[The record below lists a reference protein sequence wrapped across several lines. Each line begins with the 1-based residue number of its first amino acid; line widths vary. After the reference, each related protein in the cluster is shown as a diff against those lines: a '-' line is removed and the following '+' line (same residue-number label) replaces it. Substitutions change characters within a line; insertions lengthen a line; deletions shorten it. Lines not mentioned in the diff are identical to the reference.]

1 MIKKLKRRFIALAM
15 ASLIVLLTVIVAGMN
30 IINYNTVINEADRK
44 LAALSVNGGM
54 LPFMDSSSINRNGL
68 QGSSGFRMPFSG
80 SSGTDSSDDDLD
92 YDDYDDYDDID
103 ASTREGIMGYG
114 RGKPFSSRDEAEET
128 RFFSVL
134 LTAEESVVR
143 ANTDRIYAVDDSEA
157 ADYATAALKQDND
170 IGWVDEYRFTVTPEG
185 SLTRITFLDCSTSL
199 AQFRRF
205 LYASIIMSVAGL
217 LIIFVFI
224 CYFAGRI
231 VKPVAESYEKQKRF
245 ITDAGHEIKTPL
257 AIIKANIDVMRMDIE
272 DIEAACKTAA
282 PSVQEPEIPQPD
294 TVSPEVEPE
303 LNGQQEAAPEGIPEA
318 GDNADNICEYTASLT
333 ESLSDIDSQ
342 VDRLTALTND
352 LVYLSRMEEAGN
364 ALTMTEIPVSDIV
377 TETADSFDALAAE
390 RRKNLS
396 IDVTPML
403 TMQGSSKEIEKLVSI
418 LTENALKYS
427 PEGDDV
433 KVSLRKDGKNVVLE
447 VRNKAIDPLTDE
459 DLAHVFDRFYRSDK
473 SRNSASGGHG
483 IGLSM
488 ASAIVTAHGGKI
500 RARSGDGSEFIVTA
514 TMPA

>member
-1 MIKKLKRRFIALAM
+1 M
-15 ASLIVLLTVIVAGMN
+15 ASLVVLMTVIVAGMN
-30 IINYNTVINEADRK
+30 IINYNTVVSEADDK
-44 LAALSVNGGM
+44 LTALSVNGGM
-54 LPFMDSSSINRNGL
+54 LPFMQNDSFGGM
-68 QGSSGFRMPFSG
+68 QDDSGWAGPQSG
-80 SSGTDSSDDDLD
+80 GNASDDAF
-92 YDDYDDYDDID
+92 DDDDWDAWIDDDDYDDID
-103 ASTREGIMGYG
+103 AATREGLYG

-143 ANTDRIYAVDDSEA
+143 ANTDRIYAVDDSAAAGYAKKALEA
-157 ADYATAALKQDND
+157 GGES
-170 IGWVDEYRFTVTPEG
+170 GWVDEYRYAVTDEG
-185 SLTRITFLDCSTSL
+185 TMTRITFLDCSTSL
-199 AQFRRF
+199 AQFRQF
-205 LYASIIMSVAGL
+205 LRASIIMSLAGL
-217 LIIFVFI
+217 LIIFGFI

-231 VKPVAESYEKQKRF
+231 VKPVAESYDKQKRF

-257 AIIKANIDVMRMDIE
+257 AIIKANIDVMRMDLE
-272 DIEAACKTAA
+272 DIEAAAGANAA
-282 PSVQEPEIPQPD
+282 DSQPD
-294 TVSPEVEPE
+294 PD
-303 LNGQQEAAPEGIPEA
+303 GA
-318 GDNADNICEYTASLT
+318 GVTENAGNISEYTASLS
-333 ESLSDIDSQ
+333 ESLGDIDSQ
-342 VDRLTALTND
+342 VDRLTSLTND

-377 TETADSFDALAAE
+377 AETADSFEALAAE
-390 RRKNLS
+390 RKKTLS
-396 IDVTPML
+396 IDVAPML

-427 PEGDDV
+427 PEGDEV
-433 KVSLRKDGKNVVLE
+433 KVTLRKEGKTVVLE
-447 VRNKAIDPLTDE
+447 VRNKAVDPLSDE

-500 RARSGDGSEFIVTA
+500 RTRSGDGSEFIVTA

>member
-15 ASLIVLLTVIVAGMN
+15 ASLVVLMTVIVAGMN
-30 IINYNTVINEADRK
+30 IINYNTVVSEADDK

-54 LPFMDSSSINRNGL
+54 LPFMQNDSFGGMQDDSDWAGP
-68 QGSSGFRMPFSG
+68 QSGG
-80 SSGTDSSDDDLD
+80 NASDDAF
-92 YDDYDDYDDID
+92 DDDDWDAWIDDDDYDDID
-103 ASTREGIMGYG
+103 AATREGLYG

-143 ANTDRIYAVDDSEA
+143 ANTDRIYAVDDSAAAGYAKKALEA
-157 ADYATAALKQDND
+157 GGES
-170 IGWVDEYRFTVTPEG
+170 GWVDEYRYAVTDEG
-185 SLTRITFLDCSTSL
+185 TMTRITFLDCSTSL
-199 AQFRRF
+199 AQFRQF
-205 LYASIIMSVAGL
+205 LRASIIMSLAGL
-217 LIIFVFI
+217 LIIFGFI

-231 VKPVAESYEKQKRF
+231 VKPVAESYDKQKRF

-257 AIIKANIDVMRMDIE
+257 AIIKANIDVMRMDLE
-272 DIEAACKTAA
+272 DIEAAGKTIAA
-282 PSVQEPEIPQPD
+282 GDDARDPQPD
-294 TVSPEVEPE
+294 SASA
-303 LNGQQEAAPEGIPEA
+303 EAAENA
-318 GDNADNICEYTASLT
+318 GNISEYTASLS
-333 ESLSDIDSQ
+333 ESLGDIDSQ
-342 VDRLTALTND
+342 VDRLTSLTND

-377 TETADSFDALAAE
+377 AETADSFEALAAE
-390 RRKNLS
+390 RKKTLS

-427 PEGDDV
+427 PEGDEV
-433 KVSLRKDGKNVVLE
+433 KVTLRKEGKTVVLE
-447 VRNKAIDPLTDE
+447 VRNKAVDPLSDE

>member
-1 MIKKLKRRFIALAM
+1 M
-15 ASLIVLLTVIVAGMN
+15 ASLVVLMTVIVAGMN
-30 IINYNTVINEADRK
+30 IINYNTVINEADDK

-54 LPFMDSSSINRNGL
+54 LPFMQNDSFGGMQDDSDWAGP
-68 QGSSGFRMPFSG
+68 QSGG
-80 SSGTDSSDDDLD
+80 NASDDAF
-92 YDDYDDYDDID
+92 DDDDWDAWIDDDDYDDID
-103 ASTREGIMGYG
+103 AATREGLYG

-143 ANTDRIYAVDDSEA
+143 ANTDRIYAVDDSAAAGYAKKALEA
-157 ADYATAALKQDND
+157 GGES
-170 IGWVDEYRFTVTPEG
+170 GWVDEYRYAVTDEG
-185 SLTRITFLDCSTSL
+185 TMTRITFLDCSTSL
-199 AQFRRF
+199 AQFRQF
-205 LYASIIMSVAGL
+205 LRASIIMSLAGL
-217 LIIFVFI
+217 LIIFGFI

-231 VKPVAESYEKQKRF
+231 VKPVAESYDKQKRF

-257 AIIKANIDVMRMDIE
+257 AIIKANIDVMRMDLE
-272 DIEAACKTAA
+272 DIEAAGKTIAA
-282 PSVQEPEIPQPD
+282 GDGTRDPQPD
-294 TVSPEVEPE
+294 SA
-303 LNGQQEAAPEGIPEA
+303 GAEATENA
-318 GDNADNICEYTASLT
+318 GNISEYTASLS
-333 ESLSDIDSQ
+333 ESLGDIDSQ
-342 VDRLTALTND
+342 VDRLTSLTND

-377 TETADSFDALAAE
+377 AETADSFEALAAE
-390 RRKNLS
+390 RKKTLS
-396 IDVTPML
+396 IDVAPML

-427 PEGDDV
+427 PEGDEV
-433 KVSLRKDGKNVVLE
+433 KVTLRKEGKTVVLE
-447 VRNKAIDPLTDE
+447 VRNKAVDPLSDE

>member
-1 MIKKLKRRFIALAM
+1 M
-15 ASLIVLLTVIVAGMN
+15 ASLVVLMTVIVAGMN
-30 IINYNTVINEADRK
+30 IINYNTVVSEADDK

-54 LPFMDSSSINRNGL
+54 LPFMQNDSFGGMQDNSDWAGP
-68 QGSSGFRMPFSG
+68 QSGG
-80 SSGTDSSDDDLD
+80 NASDDAF
-92 YDDYDDYDDID
+92 DDDDWDAWIDDDDYDDID
-103 ASTREGIMGYG
+103 AATREGLYG

-143 ANTDRIYAVDDSEA
+143 ANTDRIYAVDDSAAAGYAKKALEA
-157 ADYATAALKQDND
+157 GGES
-170 IGWVDEYRFTVTPEG
+170 GWVDEYRYAVTDEG
-185 SLTRITFLDCSTSL
+185 TMTRITFLDCSTSL
-199 AQFRRF
+199 AQFRQF
-205 LYASIIMSVAGL
+205 LRASIIMSLAGL
-217 LIIFVFI
+217 LIIFGFI

-231 VKPVAESYEKQKRF
+231 VKPVAESYDKQKRF

-257 AIIKANIDVMRMDIE
+257 AIIKANIDVMRMDLE
-272 DIEAACKTAA
+272 DIEAAGKTAA
-282 PSVQEPEIPQPD
+282 AGADAADPQPD
-294 TVSPEVEPE
+294 SA
-303 LNGQQEAAPEGIPEA
+303 GAEATENA
-318 GDNADNICEYTASLT
+318 GNISEYTASLS
-333 ESLSDIDSQ
+333 ESLGDIDSQ
-342 VDRLTALTND
+342 VDRLTSLTND

-377 TETADSFDALAAE
+377 AETADSFEALAAE
-390 RRKNLS
+390 RKKTLS
-396 IDVTPML
+396 IDVAPML

-427 PEGDDV
+427 PEGDEV
-433 KVSLRKDGKNVVLE
+433 KVTLRKEGKTVVLE
-447 VRNKAIDPLTDE
+447 VRNKAVDPLSDE

>member
-1 MIKKLKRRFIALAM
+1 MTCRPPACGRRIIYMIRKLKRRFIALAM
-15 ASLIVLLTVIVAGMN
+15 ASLVVLMTVIVAGMN
-30 IINYNTVINEADRK
+30 IINYNTVINEADDK

-54 LPFMDSSSINRNGL
+54 LPFMQNDSFGGMQDDSDWASP
-68 QGSSGFRMPFSG
+68 QPGS
-80 SSGTDSSDDDLD
+80 DAYDDDLD
-92 YDDYDDYDDID
+92 DWDDDYDDID
-103 ASTREGIMGYG
+103 ASTREGLYG

-143 ANTDRIYAVDDSEA
+143 ANTDRIYAVDDSAAAGYAKKALEA
-157 ADYATAALKQDND
+157 GGES
-170 IGWVDEYRFTVTPEG
+170 GWVDEYRYAVTDEG
-185 SLTRITFLDCSTSL
+185 TMTRITFLDCSTSL
-199 AQFRRF
+199 AQFRQF
-205 LYASIIMSVAGL
+205 LRASIIMSLAGL
-217 LIIFVFI
+217 LIIFGFI

-231 VKPVAESYEKQKRF
+231 VKPVAESYDKQKRF

-257 AIIKANIDVMRMDIE
+257 AIIKANIDVMRMDLE
-272 DIEAACKTAA
+272 DIEAAGKTIAA
-282 PSVQEPEIPQPD
+282 GDDARDPQPD
-294 TVSPEVEPE
+294 SA
-303 LNGQQEAAPEGIPEA
+303 GAEAAE
-318 GDNADNICEYTASLT
+318 NAVNISEYTASLS
-333 ESLSDIDSQ
+333 ESLGDIDSQ
-342 VDRLTALTND
+342 VDRLTSLTND

-377 TETADSFDALAAE
+377 AETADSFEALAAE
-390 RRKNLS
+390 RKKTLS

-427 PEGDDV
+427 PEGDEV
-433 KVSLRKDGKNVVLE
+433 KVSLRKEGKTVVLE
-447 VRNKAIDPLTDE
+447 VRNKAVDPLSDE

-473 SRNSASGGHG
+473 SRNSASGGHD

-488 ASAIVTAHGGKI
+488 ASAIVAAHGGKI

>member
-1 MIKKLKRRFIALAM
+1 MIRKLKRRFIALAM
-15 ASLIVLLTVIVAGMN
+15 ASLVVLMTVIVAGMN
-30 IINYNTVINEADRK
+30 IINYNTVINEADDK

-54 LPFMDSSSINRNGL
+54 LPFMQNDSFGGMQDDSDWASP
-68 QGSSGFRMPFSG
+68 QPGS
-80 SSGTDSSDDDLD
+80 DAYDDDD
-92 YDDYDDYDDID
+92 WDAWIDDDDYDDID
-103 ASTREGIMGYG
+103 AATREGLYG

-143 ANTDRIYAVDDSEA
+143 ANTDRIYAVDDSAAAGYAKKALEA
-157 ADYATAALKQDND
+157 GGES
-170 IGWVDEYRFTVTPEG
+170 GWVDEYRYAMTDEG
-185 SLTRITFLDCSTSL
+185 TMTRITFLDCSTSL
-199 AQFRRF
+199 AQFRQF
-205 LYASIIMSVAGL
+205 LRASIIMSLAGL
-217 LIIFVFI
+217 LIIFGFI

-231 VKPVAESYEKQKRF
+231 VKPVAESYDKQKHF

-257 AIIKANIDVMRMDIE
+257 AIIKANIDVMRMDLE
-272 DIEAACKTAA
+272 DIEAAAGDDA
-282 PSVQEPEIPQPD
+282 RDPQPD
-294 TVSPEVEPE
+294 SA
-303 LNGQQEAAPEGIPEA
+303 GAEAAENA
-318 GDNADNICEYTASLT
+318 GNISEYTASLS
-333 ESLSDIDSQ
+333 ESLGDIDSQ
-342 VDRLTALTND
+342 VDRLTSLTND

-377 TETADSFDALAAE
+377 AETADSFEALAAE
-390 RRKNLS
+390 RKKTLS
-396 IDVTPML
+396 IDVAPML

-427 PEGDDV
+427 PEGDEV
-433 KVSLRKDGKNVVLE
+433 KVTLRKEGKTVVLE
-447 VRNKAIDPLTDE
+447 VRNKAVDPLSDE
-459 DLAHVFDRFYRSDK
+459 DLEHVFDRFYRSDK

>member
-1 MIKKLKRRFIALAM
+1 M
-15 ASLIVLLTVIVAGMN
+15 ASLVVLMTVIVAGMN
-30 IINYNTVINEADRK
+30 IINYNTVVSEADDK
-44 LAALSVNGGM
+44 LTALSVNGGM
-54 LPFMDSSSINRNGL
+54 LPFMQNDSFGGMQDDSDWAGP
-68 QGSSGFRMPFSG
+68 QSGG
-80 SSGTDSSDDDLD
+80 NASDDAF
-92 YDDYDDYDDID
+92 DDDDRDAWIDDDDYDDID
-103 ASTREGIMGYG
+103 AVTREGLYG

-143 ANTDRIYAVDDSEA
+143 ANTDRIYAVDDSAAAGYAKKALEA
-157 ADYATAALKQDND
+157 GGES
-170 IGWVDEYRFTVTPEG
+170 GWVDEYRYAVTDEG
-185 SLTRITFLDCSTSL
+185 TMTRITFLDCSTSL
-199 AQFRRF
+199 AQFRQF
-205 LYASIIMSVAGL
+205 LRASIIMSLAGL
-217 LIIFVFI
+217 LIIFGFI

-231 VKPVAESYEKQKRF
+231 VKPVAESYDKQKRF

-257 AIIKANIDVMRMDIE
+257 AIIKANIDVMRMDLE
-272 DIEAACKTAA
+272 DIEAAAGADAA
-282 PSVQEPEIPQPD
+282 DSQPD
-294 TVSPEVEPE
+294 SD
-303 LNGQQEAAPEGIPEA
+303 GA
-318 GDNADNICEYTASLT
+318 GATESSGNISEYTASLS
-333 ESLSDIDSQ
+333 ESLGDIDSQ
-342 VDRLTALTND
+342 VDRLTSLTND

-377 TETADSFDALAAE
+377 AETADSFEALAAE
-390 RRKNLS
+390 RKKTLS
-396 IDVTPML
+396 IDVAPML

-427 PEGDDV
+427 PEGDEV
-433 KVSLRKDGKNVVLE
+433 KVSLRKEGKTVVLE
-447 VRNKAIDPLTDE
+447 VRNKAVDPLSDE

>member
-1 MIKKLKRRFIALAM
+1 M
-15 ASLIVLLTVIVAGMN
+15 ASLVVLMTVIVAGMN
-30 IINYNTVINEADRK
+30 IINYNTVVSEADDK
-44 LAALSVNGGM
+44 LTALSVNGGM
-54 LPFMDSSSINRNGL
+54 LPFMQNDSFGGMQDDSDWASP
-68 QGSSGFRMPFSG
+68 QPGS
-80 SSGTDSSDDDLD
+80 DAYDDDLD
-92 YDDYDDYDDID
+92 DWDDDYDDID
-103 ASTREGIMGYG
+103 ASTREGLYG

-143 ANTDRIYAVDDSEA
+143 ANTDRIYAVDDSAAAGYAKKALEA
-157 ADYATAALKQDND
+157 GGES
-170 IGWVDEYRFTVTPEG
+170 GWVDEYRYAVTDEG
-185 SLTRITFLDCSTSL
+185 TMTRITFLDCSTSL

-217 LIIFVFI
+217 LIIFGFI

-231 VKPVAESYEKQKRF
+231 VKPVAESYDKQKRF

-257 AIIKANIDVMRMDIE
+257 AIIKANIDVMRMDLE
-272 DIEAACKTAA
+272 DIEAAGKTAA
-282 PSVQEPEIPQPD
+282 AGAD
-294 TVSPEVEPE
+294 
-303 LNGQQEAAPEGIPEA
+303 A
-318 GDNADNICEYTASLT
+318 GDSRPDADDADVTENAGNISEYTASLS
-333 ESLSDIDSQ
+333 ESLGDIDSQ
-342 VDRLTALTND
+342 VDRLTSLTND

-377 TETADSFDALAAE
+377 AETADSFEALAAE
-390 RRKNLS
+390 RKKTLS

-427 PEGDDV
+427 PEGDEV
-433 KVSLRKDGKNVVLE
+433 KVSLRKEGKTVVLE
-447 VRNKAIDPLTDE
+447 VRNKAVDPLSDE

>member
-1 MIKKLKRRFIALAM
+1 M
-15 ASLIVLLTVIVAGMN
+15 ASLVVLMTVIVAGMN
-30 IINYNTVINEADRK
+30 IINYNTVINEADDK

-54 LPFMDSSSINRNGL
+54 LPFMQNDSFGGMQDDSDWAGP
-68 QGSSGFRMPFSG
+68 QSGG
-80 SSGTDSSDDDLD
+80 NASDDAF
-92 YDDYDDYDDID
+92 DDDDWDAWIDDDDYDDID
-103 ASTREGIMGYG
+103 AATREGLYG

-143 ANTDRIYAVDDSEA
+143 ANTDRIYAVDDSAAAGYAKKALEA
-157 ADYATAALKQDND
+157 GGES
-170 IGWVDEYRFTVTPEG
+170 GWVDEYRYAVTDEG
-185 SLTRITFLDCSTSL
+185 TMTRITFLDCSTSL
-199 AQFRRF
+199 AQFRQF
-205 LYASIIMSVAGL
+205 LRASIIMSMSLAGL
-217 LIIFVFI
+217 LIIFGFI

-231 VKPVAESYEKQKRF
+231 VKPVAESYDKQKRF

-257 AIIKANIDVMRMDIE
+257 AIIKANIDVMRMDLE
-272 DIEAACKTAA
+272 DIEAAGKTIA
-282 PSVQEPEIPQPD
+282 
-294 TVSPEVEPE
+294 
-303 LNGQQEAAPEGIPEA
+303 A
-318 GDNADNICEYTASLT
+318 GDDARDPRPDADDADVTENAGNISEYTASLS
-333 ESLSDIDSQ
+333 ESLGDIDSQ
-342 VDRLTALTND
+342 VDRLTSLTND

-377 TETADSFDALAAE
+377 AETADSFEALAAE
-390 RRKNLS
+390 R
-396 IDVTPML
+396 
-403 TMQGSSKEIEKLVSI
+403 MQGSSKEIEKLVSI

-427 PEGDDV
+427 PEGDEV
-433 KVSLRKDGKNVVLE
+433 KVTLRKEGKTVVLE
-447 VRNKAIDPLTDE
+447 VRNKAVDPLSDE

>member
-1 MIKKLKRRFIALAM
+1 
-15 ASLIVLLTVIVAGMN
+15 
-30 IINYNTVINEADRK
+30 
-44 LAALSVNGGM
+44 M
-54 LPFMDSSSINRNGL
+54 LPFMQNDSFGGMQDDSDWAGP
-68 QGSSGFRMPFSG
+68 QSGG
-80 SSGTDSSDDDLD
+80 NASDDAF
-92 YDDYDDYDDID
+92 DDDDWDAWIDDDDYDDID
-103 ASTREGIMGYG
+103 AATREGLYG

-143 ANTDRIYAVDDSEA
+143 ANTDRIYAVDDSAAAGYAKKALEA
-157 ADYATAALKQDND
+157 GGES
-170 IGWVDEYRFTVTPEG
+170 GWVDEYRYAVTDEG
-185 SLTRITFLDCSTSL
+185 TMTRITFLDCSTSL
-199 AQFRRF
+199 AQFRQF
-205 LYASIIMSVAGL
+205 LRASIIMSLAGL
-217 LIIFVFI
+217 LIIFGFI

-231 VKPVAESYEKQKRF
+231 VKPVAESYDKQKRF

-257 AIIKANIDVMRMDIE
+257 AIIKANIDVMRMDLE
-272 DIEAACKTAA
+272 DIEAAGKTIA
-282 PSVQEPEIPQPD
+282 
-294 TVSPEVEPE
+294 
-303 LNGQQEAAPEGIPEA
+303 A
-318 GDNADNICEYTASLT
+318 GDDARDPRPDADDADVTENAGNISEYTASLS
-333 ESLSDIDSQ
+333 ESLGDIDSQ
-342 VDRLTALTND
+342 VDRLTSLTND

-377 TETADSFDALAAE
+377 AETADSFEALAAE
-390 RRKNLS
+390 RKKTLS

-427 PEGDDV
+427 PEGDEV
-433 KVSLRKDGKNVVLE
+433 KVSLRKEGKTVVLE
-447 VRNKAIDPLTDE
+447 VRNKAVDPLSDE

>member
-1 MIKKLKRRFIALAM
+1 MTCRPPACGRRIIYMIRKLKRRFIALAM
-15 ASLIVLLTVIVAGMN
+15 ASLVVLMTVIVAGMN
-30 IINYNTVINEADRK
+30 IINYNTVINEADDK

-54 LPFMDSSSINRNGL
+54 LPFMQNDSFGGM
-68 QGSSGFRMPFSG
+68 QDDSGWAGPQSG
-80 SSGTDSSDDDLD
+80 GNASDDAF
-92 YDDYDDYDDID
+92 DDDDWDAWIDDDDYDDID
-103 ASTREGIMGYG
+103 ASTREGLYG

-143 ANTDRIYAVDDSEA
+143 ANTDRIYAVDDSAAAGYAKKALEA
-157 ADYATAALKQDND
+157 GGES
-170 IGWVDEYRFTVTPEG
+170 GWVDEYRYAVTDEG
-185 SLTRITFLDCSTSL
+185 TMTRITFLDCSTSL
-199 AQFRRF
+199 AQFRQF
-205 LYASIIMSVAGL
+205 LRASIIMSLAGL
-217 LIIFVFI
+217 LIIFGFI

-231 VKPVAESYEKQKRF
+231 VKPVAESYDKQKRF

-257 AIIKANIDVMRMDIE
+257 AIIKANIDVMRMDLE
-272 DIEAACKTAA
+272 DIEAAAGA
-282 PSVQEPEIPQPD
+282 DVADPQPD
-294 TVSPEVEPE
+294 SA
-303 LNGQQEAAPEGIPEA
+303 GAEAAENA
-318 GDNADNICEYTASLT
+318 GNISEYTASLS
-333 ESLSDIDSQ
+333 ESLGDIDSQ
-342 VDRLTALTND
+342 VDRLTSLTND

-377 TETADSFDALAAE
+377 AETADSFEALAAE
-390 RRKNLS
+390 RKKTLS
-396 IDVTPML
+396 IDVAPML

-427 PEGDDV
+427 PEGDEV
-433 KVSLRKDGKNVVLE
+433 KVSLRKEGKTVVLE
-447 VRNKAIDPLTDE
+447 VRNKAVDPLSDE

>member
-1 MIKKLKRRFIALAM
+1 M
-15 ASLIVLLTVIVAGMN
+15 ASLVVLMTVIVAGMN
-30 IINYNTVINEADRK
+30 IINYNTVINEADDK

-54 LPFMDSSSINRNGL
+54 LPFMQNDSFGGMQDDSDWAGP
-68 QGSSGFRMPFSG
+68 QSGG
-80 SSGTDSSDDDLD
+80 NASDDAF
-92 YDDYDDYDDID
+92 DDDDWDAWIDDDDYDDID
-103 ASTREGIMGYG
+103 AATREGLYG

-143 ANTDRIYAVDDSEA
+143 ANTDRIYAVDDSAAAGYAKKALEA
-157 ADYATAALKQDND
+157 GGES
-170 IGWVDEYRFTVTPEG
+170 GWVDEYRYAVTDEG
-185 SLTRITFLDCSTSL
+185 TMTRITFLDCSTSL
-199 AQFRRF
+199 AQFRQF
-205 LYASIIMSVAGL
+205 LRASIIMSLAGL
-217 LIIFVFI
+217 LIIFGFI

-231 VKPVAESYEKQKRF
+231 VKPVAESYDKQKRF

-257 AIIKANIDVMRMDIE
+257 AIIKANIDVMRMDLE
-272 DIEAACKTAA
+272 DIEAAGKTIAA
-282 PSVQEPEIPQPD
+282 GDGTRDPQPD
-294 TVSPEVEPE
+294 SA
-303 LNGQQEAAPEGIPEA
+303 GAEATENA
-318 GDNADNICEYTASLT
+318 GNISEYTASLS
-333 ESLSDIDSQ
+333 ESLGDIDSQ
-342 VDRLTALTND
+342 VDRLTSLTND

-377 TETADSFDALAAE
+377 AETADSFEALAAE
-390 RRKNLS
+390 RKKTLS
-396 IDVTPML
+396 IDVAPML
-403 TMQGSSKEIEKLVSI
+403 TMQGSIKEIEKLVSI

-427 PEGDDV
+427 PEGDEV
-433 KVSLRKDGKNVVLE
+433 KVSLRKEGKTVVLE
-447 VRNKAIDPLTDE
+447 VRNKAVDPLSDE

>member
-1 MIKKLKRRFIALAM
+1 MTCRPPACGRRIIYMIRKLKRRFIALAM
-15 ASLIVLLTVIVAGMN
+15 ASLVVLMTVIVAGMN
-30 IINYNTVINEADRK
+30 IINYNTVINEADDK
-44 LAALSVNGGM
+44 LTALSVNGGM
-54 LPFMDSSSINRNGL
+54 LPFMQNDSFGGM
-68 QGSSGFRMPFSG
+68 QDDSGWAGPQSG
-80 SSGTDSSDDDLD
+80 GNASDDAF
-92 YDDYDDYDDID
+92 DDDDWDAWIDDDDYDDID
-103 ASTREGIMGYG
+103 ASTREGLYG

-143 ANTDRIYAVDDSEA
+143 ANTDRIYAVDDSAAAGYAKKALEA
-157 ADYATAALKQDND
+157 GGES
-170 IGWVDEYRFTVTPEG
+170 GWVDEYRYAVTDEG
-185 SLTRITFLDCSTSL
+185 TMTRITFLDCSTSL
-199 AQFRRF
+199 AQFRQF
-205 LYASIIMSVAGL
+205 LRASIIMSLAGL
-217 LIIFVFI
+217 MIIFGFI

-231 VKPVAESYEKQKRF
+231 VKPVAESYDKQKRF

-257 AIIKANIDVMRMDIE
+257 AIIKANIDVMRMDLE
-272 DIEAACKTAA
+272 DIEAAAGADAA
-282 PSVQEPEIPQPD
+282 DPQPD
-294 TVSPEVEPE
+294 SA
-303 LNGQQEAAPEGIPEA
+303 GAEAAENA
-318 GDNADNICEYTASLT
+318 GNISEYTASLS
-333 ESLSDIDSQ
+333 ESLGDIDSQ
-342 VDRLTALTND
+342 VDRLTSLTND

-377 TETADSFDALAAE
+377 AETADSFEALAAE
-390 RRKNLS
+390 RKKTLS
-396 IDVTPML
+396 IDVAPML

-427 PEGDDV
+427 PEGDEV
-433 KVSLRKDGKNVVLE
+433 KVSLRKEGKTVVLE
-447 VRNKAIDPLTDE
+447 VRNKAVDPLSDE

-514 TMPA
+514 TMPT

>member
-1 MIKKLKRRFIALAM
+1 M
-15 ASLIVLLTVIVAGMN
+15 ASLVVLMTVIVAGMN
-30 IINYNTVINEADRK
+30 IINYNTVINEADDK

-54 LPFMDSSSINRNGL
+54 LPFMQNDSFGGMQDDSDWAGP
-68 QGSSGFRMPFSG
+68 QSGG
-80 SSGTDSSDDDLD
+80 NASDDAF
-92 YDDYDDYDDID
+92 DDDDWDAWIDDDDYDDID
-103 ASTREGIMGYG
+103 AATREGLYG

-143 ANTDRIYAVDDSEA
+143 ANTDRIYAVDDSAAAGYAKKALEA
-157 ADYATAALKQDND
+157 GGES
-170 IGWVDEYRFTVTPEG
+170 GWVDEYRYAVTDEG
-185 SLTRITFLDCSTSL
+185 TMTRITFLDCSTSL
-199 AQFRRF
+199 AQFRQF
-205 LYASIIMSVAGL
+205 LRASIIMSLAGL
-217 LIIFVFI
+217 LIIFGFI

-231 VKPVAESYEKQKRF
+231 VKPVAESYDKQKRF

-257 AIIKANIDVMRMDIE
+257 AIIKANIDVMRMDLE
-272 DIEAACKTAA
+272 DIEAAGKTIA
-282 PSVQEPEIPQPD
+282 
-294 TVSPEVEPE
+294 
-303 LNGQQEAAPEGIPEA
+303 A
-318 GDNADNICEYTASLT
+318 GDDARDPRPDADDADVTENAGNISEYTASLS
-333 ESLSDIDSQ
+333 ESLGDIDSQ
-342 VDRLTALTND
+342 VDRLTSLTND

-377 TETADSFDALAAE
+377 AETADSFETLAAE
-390 RRKNLS
+390 RKKTLS
-396 IDVTPML
+396 IDVAPML

-427 PEGDDV
+427 PEGDEV
-433 KVSLRKDGKNVVLE
+433 KVSLRKEGKTVVLE
-447 VRNKAIDPLTDE
+447 VRNKAVDPLSDE

>member
-1 MIKKLKRRFIALAM
+1 M
-15 ASLIVLLTVIVAGMN
+15 ASLVVLMTVIGAGMN
-30 IINYNTVINEADRK
+30 IINYTPVINEADDK

-54 LPFMDSSSINRNGL
+54 LPFMQNDSFGGMQDDSDWASP
-68 QGSSGFRMPFSG
+68 QPGS
-80 SSGTDSSDDDLD
+80 DAYDDDLD
-92 YDDYDDYDDID
+92 DWDDDYDDID
-103 ASTREGIMGYG
+103 ASTREGLYG

-143 ANTDRIYAVDDSEA
+143 ANTDRIYAVDDSAAAGYAKKALEA
-157 ADYATAALKQDND
+157 GGES
-170 IGWVDEYRFTVTPEG
+170 GWVDEYRYAVTDEG
-185 SLTRITFLDCSTSL
+185 TMTRITFLDCSTSL
-199 AQFRRF
+199 AQFRQF
-205 LYASIIMSVAGL
+205 LRASIIMSLAGL
-217 LIIFVFI
+217 LIIFGFI

-231 VKPVAESYEKQKRF
+231 VKPVAESYDKQKRF

-257 AIIKANIDVMRMDIE
+257 AIIKANIDVMRMDLE
-272 DIEAACKTAA
+272 DIEAAGKTIATGDNA
-282 PSVQEPEIPQPD
+282 RDPQPD
-294 TVSPEVEPE
+294 PA
-303 LNGQQEAAPEGIPEA
+303 GAEAAENTGKIS
-318 GDNADNICEYTASLT
+318 EYTASLS
-333 ESLSDIDSQ
+333 ESLGDIDSQ
-342 VDRLTALTND
+342 VDRLTSLTND

-377 TETADSFDALAAE
+377 AETADSFEALAAE
-390 RRKNLS
+390 RKKTLS
-396 IDVTPML
+396 IDVAPML

-427 PEGDDV
+427 PEGDEV
-433 KVSLRKDGKNVVLE
+433 KVSLRKEGKTVVLE
-447 VRNKAIDPLTDE
+447 VRNKAVDPLSDE

>member
-1 MIKKLKRRFIALAM
+1 M
-15 ASLIVLLTVIVAGMN
+15 ASLVVLMTVIVAGMN
-30 IINYNTVINEADRK
+30 IINYNTVINEADDK

-54 LPFMDSSSINRNGL
+54 LPFMQNDSFGGMQDDSDWAGP
-68 QGSSGFRMPFSG
+68 QSGG
-80 SSGTDSSDDDLD
+80 NASDDAF
-92 YDDYDDYDDID
+92 DDDDWDAWIDDDDYDDID
-103 ASTREGIMGYG
+103 AATREGLYG

-143 ANTDRIYAVDDSEA
+143 ANTDRIYAVDDSAAAGYAKKALEA
-157 ADYATAALKQDND
+157 GGES
-170 IGWVDEYRFTVTPEG
+170 GWVDEYRYAVTDEG
-185 SLTRITFLDCSTSL
+185 TMTRITFLDCSTSL
-199 AQFRRF
+199 AQFRQF
-205 LYASIIMSVAGL
+205 LRASIIMSLAGL
-217 LIIFVFI
+217 LIIFGFI

-231 VKPVAESYEKQKRF
+231 VKPVAESYDKQKRF

-257 AIIKANIDVMRMDIE
+257 AIIKANIDVMRMDLE
-272 DIEAACKTAA
+272 DIEAAGKTIA
-282 PSVQEPEIPQPD
+282 
-294 TVSPEVEPE
+294 
-303 LNGQQEAAPEGIPEA
+303 A
-318 GDNADNICEYTASLT
+318 GDNARDPQPDSAGAEAAENAGNISEYTASLS
-333 ESLSDIDSQ
+333 ESLGDIDSQ
-342 VDRLTALTND
+342 VDRLTSLTND

-377 TETADSFDALAAE
+377 AETADSFEALAAE
-390 RRKNLS
+390 RKKTLS
-396 IDVTPML
+396 IDVAPML

-427 PEGDDV
+427 PEGDEV
-433 KVSLRKDGKNVVLE
+433 KVSLRKEGKTVVLE
-447 VRNKAIDPLTDE
+447 VRNKAVDPLSDE

>member
-1 MIKKLKRRFIALAM
+1 M
-15 ASLIVLLTVIVAGMN
+15 ASLVVLMTVIVAGMN
-30 IINYNTVINEADRK
+30 IINYNTVINEADDK

-54 LPFMDSSSINRNGL
+54 LPFMQNDSFGGMQDDSDWAGP
-68 QGSSGFRMPFSG
+68 QSGG
-80 SSGTDSSDDDLD
+80 NASDDAF
-92 YDDYDDYDDID
+92 DDDDWDAWIDDDDYDDID
-103 ASTREGIMGYG
+103 ASTREGLYG

-143 ANTDRIYAVDDSEA
+143 ANTDRIYAVDDSAAAGYAKKALEA
-157 ADYATAALKQDND
+157 GGES
-170 IGWVDEYRFTVTPEG
+170 GWVDEYRYAVTDEG
-185 SLTRITFLDCSTSL
+185 TMTRITFLDCSTSL
-199 AQFRRF
+199 AQFRQF
-205 LYASIIMSVAGL
+205 LRASIIMSLAGL
-217 LIIFVFI
+217 LIIFGFI

-231 VKPVAESYEKQKRF
+231 VKPVAESYDKQKRF

-257 AIIKANIDVMRMDIE
+257 AIIKANIDVMRMDLE
-272 DIEAACKTAA
+272 DIEAAGKTIAA
-282 PSVQEPEIPQPD
+282 GDDARDPQPD
-294 TVSPEVEPE
+294 SA
-303 LNGQQEAAPEGIPEA
+303 GAEAAENA
-318 GDNADNICEYTASLT
+318 GNISEYTASLS
-333 ESLSDIDSQ
+333 ESLGDIDSQ
-342 VDRLTALTND
+342 VDRLTSLTND

-377 TETADSFDALAAE
+377 AETADSFEALAAE
-390 RRKNLS
+390 RKKTLS

-427 PEGDDV
+427 PEGDEV
-433 KVSLRKDGKNVVLE
+433 KVSLRKEGKTVVLE
-447 VRNKAIDPLTDE
+447 VRNKAVDPLSDE

-500 RARSGDGSEFIVTA
+500 RAHSGDGSEFIVTA

>member
-1 MIKKLKRRFIALAM
+1 M
-15 ASLIVLLTVIVAGMN
+15 ASLVVLMTVIVAGMN
-30 IINYNTVINEADRK
+30 IINYNTVVSEADDK
-44 LAALSVNGGM
+44 LTALSVNGGM
-54 LPFMDSSSINRNGL
+54 LPFMQNDSFGGM
-68 QGSSGFRMPFSG
+68 QDDSGWAGPQSG
-80 SSGTDSSDDDLD
+80 GNASDDAF
-92 YDDYDDYDDID
+92 DDDDWDAWIDDDDYDDID
-103 ASTREGIMGYG
+103 ASTREGLYG

-143 ANTDRIYAVDDSEA
+143 ANTDRIYAVDDSAAAGYAKKALEA
-157 ADYATAALKQDND
+157 GGES
-170 IGWVDEYRFTVTPEG
+170 GWVDEYRYAVTDEG
-185 SLTRITFLDCSTSL
+185 TMTRITFLDCSTSL
-199 AQFRRF
+199 AQFRQF
-205 LYASIIMSVAGL
+205 LRASIIMSLAGL
-217 LIIFVFI
+217 LIIFGFI

-231 VKPVAESYEKQKRF
+231 VKPVAESYDKQKRF

-257 AIIKANIDVMRMDIE
+257 AIIKANIDVMRMDLE
-272 DIEAACKTAA
+272 DIEAAGKTIAA
-282 PSVQEPEIPQPD
+282 GDDARDPQPD
-294 TVSPEVEPE
+294 SA
-303 LNGQQEAAPEGIPEA
+303 GAEAAENA
-318 GDNADNICEYTASLT
+318 GNISEYTASLS
-333 ESLSDIDSQ
+333 ESLGDIDSQ
-342 VDRLTALTND
+342 VDRLTSLTND
-352 LVYLSRMEEAGN
+352 LGDLARMEEAGN

-377 TETADSFDALAAE
+377 AETADSFEALAAE
-390 RRKNLS
+390 RKKTLS
-396 IDVTPML
+396 IDVAPML

-427 PEGDDV
+427 PEGDEV
-433 KVSLRKDGKNVVLE
+433 KVSLRKEGKTVVLE
-447 VRNKAIDPLTDE
+447 VRNKAVDPLSDE

>member
-1 MIKKLKRRFIALAM
+1 MQDD
-15 ASLIVLLTVIVAGMN
+15 SDWAGPQ
-30 IINYNTVINEADRK
+30 
-44 LAALSVNGGM
+44 SGG
-54 LPFMDSSSINRNGL
+54 NA
-68 QGSSGFRMPFSG
+68 
-80 SSGTDSSDDDLD
+80 SDDAF
-92 YDDYDDYDDID
+92 DDDDWDAWIDDDDYDDID
-103 ASTREGIMGYG
+103 AATREGLYG

-143 ANTDRIYAVDDSEA
+143 ANTDRIYAVDDSAAAGYAKKALEA
-157 ADYATAALKQDND
+157 GGES
-170 IGWVDEYRFTVTPEG
+170 GWVDEYRYAVTDEG
-185 SLTRITFLDCSTSL
+185 TMTRITFLDCSTSL
-199 AQFRRF
+199 AQFRQF
-205 LYASIIMSVAGL
+205 LRASIIMSLAGL
-217 LIIFVFI
+217 LIIFGFI

-231 VKPVAESYEKQKRF
+231 VKPVAESYDKQKRF

-257 AIIKANIDVMRMDIE
+257 AIIKANIDVMRMDLE
-272 DIEAACKTAA
+272 DIEAAGKTIA
-282 PSVQEPEIPQPD
+282 
-294 TVSPEVEPE
+294 
-303 LNGQQEAAPEGIPEA
+303 A
-318 GDNADNICEYTASLT
+318 GDNARDPQPDSAGAEAAENAGNISEYTASLS
-333 ESLSDIDSQ
+333 ESLGDIDSQ
-342 VDRLTALTND
+342 VDRLTSLTND

-377 TETADSFDALAAE
+377 AETADSFEALAAE
-390 RRKNLS
+390 RKKTLS
-396 IDVTPML
+396 IDVAPML

-427 PEGDDV
+427 PEGDEV
-433 KVSLRKDGKNVVLE
+433 KVSLRKEGKTVVLE
-447 VRNKAIDPLTDE
+447 VRNKAVDPLSDE